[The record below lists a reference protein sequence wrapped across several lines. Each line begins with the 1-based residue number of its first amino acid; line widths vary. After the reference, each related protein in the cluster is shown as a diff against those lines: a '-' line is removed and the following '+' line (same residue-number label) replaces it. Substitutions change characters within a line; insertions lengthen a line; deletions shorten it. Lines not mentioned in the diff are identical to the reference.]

1 MVKLIILLILIIV
14 TSLFYFKDNINTFFD
29 NNNDV
34 AHIKSLNN
42 NYKTIPENLKG
53 HQFDGENLNIY
64 EVTRERLLPQNEINL
79 EETENKS
86 VINSSIIKFYIQLA
100 SYKNY
105 KIADEKINELKKSND
120 IFLNNLNYSITEAEI
135 ENKGIFYRLR
145 IGPINNLNEVF
156 EICKYF
162 NFDKNSCVI
171 SEEK

>member
-29 NNNDV
+29 NNNNNDV

-64 EVTRERLLPQNEINL
+64 EVTRERLLPRNEINI

-135 ENKGIFYRLR
+135 VNVFCKMYSFY
-145 IGPINNLNEVF
+145 N
-156 EICKYF
+156 
-162 NFDKNSCVI
+162 
-171 SEEK
+171 